1 MNRQRDGKKIKRPT
15 ALLQKNIH
23 AQAWCFVRGS
33 VLPLAGLPIAVGEDH
48 IVQIA
53 LDPLV
58 GHCAITLLSSLFYDT
73 VYPGSEKNT
82 RTKFYIYTKYLQAN
96 FAILHKERACLW
108 GGYIIY

>member
-1 MNRQRDGKKIKRPT
+1 MNRQRGGKKIKRSA

-23 AQAWCFVRGS
+23 AQAWCLLGA

-82 RTKFYIYTKYLQAN
+82 RTKFYIYTKN
-96 FAILHKERACLW
+96 
-108 GGYIIY
+108 

>member
-1 MNRQRDGKKIKRPT
+1 MTHTPFVSNPCPAT
-15 ALLQKNIH
+15 AIVFVSQNLFYGQLP
-23 AQAWCFVRGS
+23 QAWCFVRGS

-73 VYPGSEKNT
+73 VYPGGEKNT
-82 RTKFYIYTKYLQAN
+82 RTKFYIYTKN
-96 FAILHKERACLW
+96 
-108 GGYIIY
+108 

>member
-1 MNRQRDGKKIKRPT
+1 MNRQRGGKKIKRPT

-58 GHCAITLLSSLFYDT
+58 GHCTLTLLSSLFYDT
-73 VYPGSEKNT
+73 VYPGGEKNT
-82 RTKFYIYTKYLQAN
+82 RTKFYIYTKN
-96 FAILHKERACLW
+96 
-108 GGYIIY
+108 